1 MLAWLDHVNKAQL
14 IENAVRDVI
23 KKEESLTPDLGS
35 NSKTSDVGKS
45 IQDQIYLYI
54 KEGPD

>member
-23 KKEESLTPDLGS
+23 KKEESLTPDLGG

-54 KEGPD
+54 KEGLD